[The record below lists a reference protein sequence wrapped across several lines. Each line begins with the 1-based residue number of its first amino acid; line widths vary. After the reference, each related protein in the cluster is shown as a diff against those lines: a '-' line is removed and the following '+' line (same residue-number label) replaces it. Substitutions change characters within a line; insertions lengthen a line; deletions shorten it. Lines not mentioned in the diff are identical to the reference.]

1 MSRNTTRAAAIDPTL
16 LLLPTVLL
24 AALAA
29 LAATGAMWAIGG
41 EQPDAATHHDM
52 LPVLHERDGV
62 NLLLIPRGSVVDEQG
77 SLVSTPHAFFLARTE
92 VTQALWNTVMDVNP
106 SHERGD
112 DLPVEWVSWDDC
124 QEFLRRLS
132 RRHGRSYRLPTE
144 HEWTYAAIAGSNAQ
158 HFDGDRVTYVH
169 TRALTPADACPGN
182 AWDLRGLHGNV
193 WEWCSDVLPDGKRA
207 MRGGSCNLYPTWC
220 PPHDR
225 LTYPANFHHER
236 RGLRLA
242 LDVTD

>member
-1 MSRNTTRAAAIDPTL
+1 MSGSAVRSASIAPTM
-16 LLLPTVLL
+16 LLLPTLL
-24 AALAA
+24 VAAAGA
-29 LAATGAMWAIGG
+29 LWALGG
-41 EQPDAATHHDM
+41 LQSGLQTDAANHHDV
-52 LPVLHERDGV
+52 LPVVHERDGV
-62 NLLLIPRGSVVDEQG
+62 DLLLIPRGSVHDEHG
-77 SLVSTPHAFFLARTE
+77 SLVSAPHAFFLARTE
-92 VTQALWNTVMDVNP
+92 VTQATWNAVMDDNP

-144 HEWTYAAIAGSNAQ
+144 QEWTYAAIAGSNAQ
-158 HFDGDRVTYVH
+158 HFDGARTSYVH

-220 PPHDR
+220 APHDR
-225 LTYPANFHHER
+225 LTYPADFHHER

-242 LDVTD
+242 MDLTD

>member
-1 MSRNTTRAAAIDPTL
+1 MSRGTMRSAYIDSLL
-16 LLLPTVLL
+16 LLLPAVLL
-24 AALAA
+24 A
-29 LAATGAMWAIGG
+29 TVGAMLAIGG
-41 EQPDAATHHDM
+41 RQTEATTHHDI
-52 LPVLHERDGV
+52 LPVLRERDGV
-62 NLLLIPRGSVVDEQG
+62 ELLLIPRGNVHDEHG
-77 SLVSTPHAFFLARTE
+77 APVSAPHAFFLARTE
-92 VTQALWNTVMDVNP
+92 VTQATWNAVMDDNP

-132 RRHGRSYRLPTE
+132 HRHGRSYRLPTE
-144 HEWTYAAIAGSNAQ
+144 QEWTYAAIAGSHAQ
-158 HFDGDRVTYVH
+158 HFDGARVSYVH
-169 TRALTPADACPGN
+169 SRALTPADACPGN

-220 PPHDR
+220 APHDR
-225 LTYPANFHHER
+225 LTYPADFHHER

-242 LDVTD
+242 LDLID

>member
-1 MSRNTTRAAAIDPTL
+1 M
-16 LLLPTVLL
+16 LLLPTALL
-24 AALAA
+24 AAVGVMWVIGGVPAVTTLHHAA
-29 LAATGAMWAIGG
+29 L
-41 EQPDAATHHDM
+41 P
-52 LPVLHERDGV
+52 LLNERDGV
-62 NLLLIPRGSVVDEQG
+62 NLLLIPRGNAYDEHGAMVSV
-77 SLVSTPHAFFLARTE
+77 PRAFFLGRSE
-92 VTQALWNTVMDVNP
+92 VTQATWNSVMEVNP

-112 DLPVEWVSWDDC
+112 YLPVEWVSWDDC

-144 HEWTYAAIAGSNAQ
+144 QEWTYAAIAGSNAQ
-158 HFDGDRVTYVH
+158 HFDGDRVSYVH

-182 AWDLRGLHGNV
+182 GWDVRGLHGNV

-220 PPHDR
+220 APHER
-225 LTYPANFHHER
+225 LTYPADFHHER

-242 LDVTD
+242 MDQDD